1 MRCDTRYKNVAMMG
15 AQPVGIMPVTDS
27 IFLLAE
33 SREHPMHVGSLEV
46 FTPPEGA
53 GPDYV
58 SDLYT
63 QFLETEV
70 VDEVFRKRPGDP
82 VSSLG
87 YLWWSVDDEVDL
99 EYHVR
104 HSALPASGRSTDLF
118 ALVSRL
124 HGTLLDRHRPL
135 WEMYLV
141 EGVEGGRF
149 AVYTKLH
156 HSLMDGVTGLRL
168 LHRTLDPDPDS
179 DEARVPWN
187 LPERTRRPARVP
199 DAPGNGLAPLPAA
212 VLASARGLAGD
223 AVEAAAG
230 VWRVA
235 RTVLGQRSVALPFE
249 APRSIFNVPIGG
261 ARRFA
266 SQSWP
271 LDRIAR
277 VHDAADASFNDVVL
291 AMCSG
296 ALRAFLLELDALP
309 EGPLVAMV
317 PVSLRAADQ
326 MDAGG
331 NSVGVTLC
339 NLGTD
344 SPDPAERLR
353 VIRASMGEGK
363 ALFKGL
369 TPIEALVWSA
379 ANVAPL
385 GLAPVPGFVRVA
397 PPPFNLIISNVPG
410 PREPLYWKGSRLDG
424 VYPTSVVLD
433 GQALNITVTT
443 TAGSLDVGIVGC
455 RRTLPSLQHLLGH
468 LEQSLTDL
476 EHALVPE

>member
-1 MRCDTRYKNVAMMG
+1 
-15 AQPVGIMPVTDS
+15 MPVTDS

-58 SDLYT
+58 SDLYA
-63 QFLETEV
+63 QFLATEV
-70 VDEVFRKRPGDP
+70 VDEAFRKRPGHP

-87 YLWWSVDDEVDL
+87 YLWWSVDEEVDL

-141 EGVEGGRF
+141 EGLEGGRF

-179 DEARVPWN
+179 SETRVPWN
-187 LPERTRRPARVP
+187 LPHHERPTTA
-199 DAPGNGLAPLPAA
+199 ATGEPGNGLLSTPTALVGA
-212 VLASARGLAGD
+212 VRGLAGD

-235 RTVLGQRSVALPFE
+235 STLVGQRSVALPFE

-266 SQSWP
+266 SRSWP

-277 VHDAADASFNDVVL
+277 VHDAADATVNDVVL
-291 AMCSG
+291 AVCSG

-309 EGPLVAMV
+309 EDPLVAMV
-317 PVSLRAADQ
+317 PVSLRTADRI
-326 MDAGG
+326 DAGG

-353 VIRASMGEGK
+353 VIRASMSEGK
-363 ALFKGL
+363 ALFRGL
-369 TPIEALVWSA
+369 TPVEALVWSA
-379 ANVAPL
+379 ANIAPL
-385 GLAPVPGFVRVA
+385 GLTPVPGVVRFT

-410 PREPLYWKGSRLDG
+410 PREPLYWKGARLDG

-433 GQALNITVTT
+433 GQALNITVTNT
-443 TAGSLDVGIVGC
+443 DGSLDVGIVGC
-455 RRTLPSLQHLLGH
+455 RRTLPSLQQLLGH
-468 LEQSLTDL
+468 IEQSLTDL
-476 EHALVPE
+476 EEAFGVV

>member
-1 MRCDTRYKNVAMMG
+1 MG
-15 AQPVGIMPVTDS
+15 GAVGIMPVTDS
-27 IFLLAE
+27 VFLLAE
-33 SREHPMHVGSLEV
+33 SREHPMHVGSLEI

-58 SDLYT
+58 SDLYAK
-63 QFLETEV
+63 FLETEV
-70 VDEVFRKRPGDP
+70 VDEVFRKRPGHP

-87 YLWWSVDDEVDL
+87 YLWWSVDEDVDL

-104 HSALPASGRSTDLF
+104 HSALPVSGRSTDLF

-149 AVYTKLH
+149 AVYTKTH
-156 HSLMDGVTGLRL
+156 HSLMDGVTALRL

-179 DEARVPWN
+179 EARVPWN
-187 LPERTRRPARVP
+187 LPERARPRTAHTAA
-199 DAPGNGLAPLPAA
+199 APVNGLAPVPAA
-212 VLASARGLAGD
+212 LLGAARGLAGD
-223 AVEAAAG
+223 AAEAAAG

-277 VHDAADASFNDVVL
+277 VRDEADASFNDVVL

-309 EGPLVAMV
+309 EDPLVAMV
-317 PVSLRAADQ
+317 PVSLRTAERI
-326 MDAGG
+326 DAGG

-344 SPDPAERLR
+344 SPDPVERLR
-353 VIRASMGEGK
+353 VIRASMSEGK
-363 ALFKGL
+363 ALFHGL
-369 TPIEALVWSA
+369 TPVEALVWSA
-379 ANVAPL
+379 ANIAPL
-385 GLAPVPGFVRVA
+385 GLAPVPGFVRLT

-410 PREPLYWKGSRLDG
+410 PREPLYWQGSRLEG

-455 RRTLPSLQHLLGH
+455 RRTLPTLPRLLAH

-476 EHALVPE
+476 EKAFAPE